1 MVVGTLPPWG
11 WRRQGGGMK
20 SWLELEQVEKHK
32 ELSWKREANG
42 TIRSR
47 SPGWHGVEIGMEG
60 LVVA

>member
-1 MVVGTLPPWG
+1 
-11 WRRQGGGMK
+11 MK